1 METALVPAEV
11 AAGETFET
19 TFTLPA
25 GDYALFCALDD
36 QPGEEGAGAE
46 EPAGEAPQA
55 HHELG
60 MIQELTVTG
69 DAEAELPEA
78 GGTIT
83 ARDYEFD
90 IDVPAGEQTVN
101 FLNEGPA
108 EVHHAVFF
116 AFTEGTDEA
125 AAQGALETFLA
136 SEEAPPPPELD
147 MAATEELPTAGVFSA
162 GLGQTLEMN
171 LESGRTYA
179 IACFIQDRA
188 GGPPHAVAHQMTQIF
203 TVE

>member
-1 METALVPAEV
+1 
-11 AAGETFET
+11 
-19 TFTLPA
+19 
-25 GDYALFCALDD
+25 
-36 QPGEEGAGAE
+36 
-46 EPAGEAPQA
+46 
-55 HHELG
+55 

-69 DAEAELPEA
+69 DTEPELPEA

-90 IDVPAGEQTVN
+90 VDIPAGEQTVN
-101 FLNEGPA
+101 FVNEGPA

-125 AAQGALETFLA
+125 AATTALEAFLA
-136 SEEAPPPPELD
+136 SEDAPPPPELD
-147 MAATEELPTAGVFSA
+147 MTATEELPTAGVFSA
-162 GLGQTLEMN
+162 GMGHTIETN

-179 IACFIQDRA
+179 LACFIQDRA
-188 GGPPHAVAHQMTQIF
+188 GGPPHAIAHQMTKVF